1 MDYKEYSDGELCSM
15 ICEANEDAKDILFV
29 KYKYIIDIVIKKY
42 LLSSIKVGIEYND
55 LYQEALVG
63 FTDAI
68 NSYVEEKDAS
78 LATFITL
85 CVERKLQNTVIRA
98 KTLKNK
104 MFLEALSLDY
114 QKNSEDSSLKEM
126 ISDQSKNDPLRN
138 ITNEETYKELLE
150 KIKNELSSN
159 EYEVFTLLITG
170 LTYIEIAN
178 ELNKNPKQVDNT
190 IQRIRNKIKNILKR
204 KEK

>member
-15 ICEANEDAKDILFV
+15 ICEANEDAKDILFA

-190 IQRIRNKIKNILKR
+190 IQRIRNKIKNILKQ

>member
-1 MDYKEYSDGELCSM
+1 MDYKEYSDGELCTM
-15 ICEANEDAKDILFV
+15 ICEANEDAKDILFA

-190 IQRIRNKIKNILKR
+190 IQRIRNKIKNILKQ

>member
-15 ICEANEDAKDILFV
+15 ICEANEDAKDILFA

-68 NSYVEEKDAS
+68 NSYAEEKDAS

-126 ISDQSKNDPLRN
+126 ISDQSKNDPLHN

-190 IQRIRNKIKNILKR
+190 IQRIRNKIKNILKQ

>member
-15 ICEANEDAKDILFV
+15 ICEANEDAKDILFA

-126 ISDQSKNDPLRN
+126 ISDQSKNDPLHN

-190 IQRIRNKIKNILKR
+190 IQRIRNKIKNILKQ

>member
-15 ICEANEDAKDILFV
+15 ICEANEDAKDILFA